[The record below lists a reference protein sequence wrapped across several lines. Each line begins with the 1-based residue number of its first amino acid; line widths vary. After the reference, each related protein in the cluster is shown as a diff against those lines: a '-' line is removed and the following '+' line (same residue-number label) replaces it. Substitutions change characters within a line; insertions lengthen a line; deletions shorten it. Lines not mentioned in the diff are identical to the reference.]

1 MNRIINQGSRVWK
14 MAILVMAILAWCIG
28 SSPAAEVPE
37 VLQINPVPDL
47 QAGETLTTGSKELII
62 HGSGTIY
69 WIEGSELIINDTL
82 MPISPSVEYY
92 SQSDGLPAFPEEFRV
107 ETFVGFRLNAKKEII
122 ELWLIK
128 DKQ

>member
-14 MAILVMAILAWCIG
+14 KAILVMAILAWGIG
-28 SSPAAEVPE
+28 

-47 QAGETLTTGSKELII
+47 QAGDNLTTSGNEIIIHDIGTICWIKEGELII
-62 HGSGTIY
+62 
-69 WIEGSELIINDTL
+69 DDFL

-92 SQSDGLPAFPEEFRV
+92 SQSDGLPAFPEEFSIG
-107 ETFVGFRLNAKKEII
+107 TFVGFRLNAKKEII